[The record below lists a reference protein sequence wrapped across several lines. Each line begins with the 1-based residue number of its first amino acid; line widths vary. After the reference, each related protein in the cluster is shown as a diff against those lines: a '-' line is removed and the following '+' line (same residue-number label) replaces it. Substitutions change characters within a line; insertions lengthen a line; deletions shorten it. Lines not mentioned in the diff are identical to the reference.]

1 MSHYIEGALI
11 CMCNQKNHKQD
22 PSYIIMGWLRG
33 SCDFVVTNVFTTQ
46 IETVETTR
54 VVIKFLSR
62 RRMPKNFEHGLLCNG
77 LNYRPPVYI
86 NSEECM
92 IIQIVSMY
100 YTLHCVMLHSTQ

>member
-1 MSHYIEGALI
+1 
-11 CMCNQKNHKQD
+11 
-22 PSYIIMGWLRG
+22 MGWLRG